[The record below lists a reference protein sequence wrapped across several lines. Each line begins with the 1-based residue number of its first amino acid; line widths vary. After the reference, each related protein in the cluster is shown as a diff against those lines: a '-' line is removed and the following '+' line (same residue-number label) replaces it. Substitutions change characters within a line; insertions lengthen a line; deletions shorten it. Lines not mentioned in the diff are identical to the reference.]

1 MDGHAVQVRGE
12 GAHALHALDQAF
24 GLQLAQRAV
33 TVMRL
38 TPNCAT
44 SSASDGISAPGG
56 QRPRASSSFRCCLTR
71 A

>member
-1 MDGHAVQVRGE
+1 MVSVLRDAVQRRGE
-12 GAHALHALDQAF
+12 GAHALAAATRPSACSSRSARL
-24 GLQLAQRAV
+24 

-56 QRPRASSSFRCCLTR
+56 QRPLASPSFR
-71 A
+71 